1 MLQLRNIWDP
11 NRPPKENGK
20 HILSIYICS
29 PPIYLAGW
37 VISVYYISEESY
49 RQWNG
54 PIRLVIVLFYVAFTW
69 PILRCLTIMWRM
81 RKNKKTLQPKQED
94 FNYEGDDAPPNIGQ
108 TEQDEIEAVKEKQR
122 KKKGNK
128 KRQKFQGKVAPV

>member
-1 MLQLRNIWDP
+1 
-11 NRPPKENGK
+11 
-20 HILSIYICS
+20 
-29 PPIYLAGW
+29 
-37 VISVYYISEESY
+37 
-49 RQWNG
+49 
-54 PIRLVIVLFYVAFTW
+54 
-69 PILRCLTIMWRM
+69 M